1 MFFIWFVIPAFSPI
15 DKPVKQRYDKEA
27 DRRTDGHRAYHGDR
41 QRLLQFRSHIRGEQ
55 QRHHGK
61 DGRQRSHDN
70 RTQTPAACFVNSFQQ
85 RNACL
90 AQFIDRIQ
98 FQDRVMIT
106 YHRSPIRPMADHR
119 FSCMPAYP
127 EQEQSKCHINRDFRQ
142 YQQRLQKT
150 LELCGKNEIHQQQ

>member
-90 AQFIDRIQ
+90 AQLIDRIQ
-98 FQDRVMIT
+98 FQNRVIDYNT
-106 YHRSPIRPMADHR
+106 TGHNQTDGRHQIQR
-119 FSCMPAYP
+119 MPAYP
-127 EQEQSKCHINRDFRQ
+127 KQE
-142 YQQRLQKT
+142 
-150 LELCGKNEIHQQQ
+150 